1 MEDEVICTG
10 VHSSSVNPFM
20 LIDSIAEENSRA
32 TDVIKMIVT
41 IMENE
46 LGILVSS
53 SDYTFISNTYKAN
66 QREINKLEDLLK
78 SMQLQNIKS
87 SSEQKI
93 VESLASFLEKY

>member
-1 MEDEVICTG
+1 
-10 VHSSSVNPFM
+10 M

-41 IMENE
+41 IMEHE

-53 SDYTFISNTYKAN
+53 SDYNFISNIYKAN
-66 QREINKLEDLLK
+66 QREINKLEDLLEF
-78 SMQLQNIKS
+78 MQLQNIKS

-93 VESLASFLEKY
+93 IESLANFLEKC